1 MTPADQDVQP
11 QRSDDG
17 TKIWNCVACRRR
29 KLKCDRQEPCSGCS
43 KNSLECHYP
52 VTGRI
57 PRRSRAP
64 PSWDSP
70 HQRQSELLQKLTRL
84 ESIVTELS
92 GQVEDGKLTDFSS
105 DATPE
110 SGADV
115 VEDFGNLIVRK
126 DGKLKIERKFWSIF
140 CTEVTTVLLQTT
152 KARLTA
158 RQVDSIFQALHESAS
173 SDGEPPTSSPN
184 PQDRSLK
191 QHYRHLSPID
201 HQYVE
206 MLNSRRVALW
216 DIFVSNVD
224 PFVKILSLVDTA
236 AAIHTGDMLLTAEGR
251 LLFLAIS
258 FGAMVSMTPQQ
269 LKTIFATESD
279 EILSHLTDE
288 LDTHLTALPVLSA
301 TNITTLQATAIYIAT
316 LPNDSYCDKGPPLSA
331 ILLQQVMA
339 FDGASSEKE
348 QELVCRLQW
357 QSRFLATAYLPNA
370 YRSICSLDS
379 HITPKAHGMDFG
391 GTATS
396 SLDLLQTRCEIWR
409 LATQVSHC
417 PKDLHGNLDFIRKT
431 KSTIDVSSSHGKKE
445 DFDSFLT
452 ALSQFSLAKVEQ
464 AVYLSFLAQSK
475 ASLDD
480 AAIEDANFNCFAS
493 SLALLDSGLQLMNNP
508 DWSSWRWQMHGSYP
522 WSSIG
527 AISNYLT
534 SNPWSPMSEW
544 AWVLMQSLVTA
555 LPTRLKESKAL
566 WDPIEQMINSSR
578 GARDRAMEN
587 TMAMSIATG
596 DILRMVE
603 DGSRIFYSE
612 ATGRSYPNEFHN
624 D

>member
-1 MTPADQDVQP
+1 MMTPADEDVQP
-11 QRSDDG
+11 HRSDDG

-29 KLKCDRQEPCSGCS
+29 KLKCDRQEPCSGCT
-43 KNSLECHYP
+43 KNGLECHYP

-70 HQRQSELLQKLTRL
+70 HQRQSELLHKLTRL

-92 GQVEDGKLTDFSS
+92 GQVEDGKLTTFSS
-105 DATPE
+105 DVTPE

-140 CTEVTTVLLQTT
+140 CTEV
-152 KARLTA
+152 
-158 RQVDSIFQALHESAS
+158 DSIFQALHESAS
-173 SDGEPPTSSPN
+173 SDGDPSTNSANSL
-184 PQDRSLK
+184 DISLK
-191 QHYRHLSPID
+191 HQYLHTSPID
-201 HQYVE
+201 HEYIE
-206 MLNSRRVALW
+206 MLNSRRVELW

-224 PFVKILSLVDTA
+224 PFVKVLSLVDTA
-236 AAIHTGDMLLTAEGR
+236 AAIHTGDMLLTTEGR

-258 FGAMVSMTPQQ
+258 FGAMTSMTPQQ
-269 LKTIFATESD
+269 LNTIFPTKTD
-279 EILSHLTDE
+279 EILSQVAGE
-288 LDTHLTALPVLSA
+288 LDAHLTALPVLTA
-301 TNITTLQATAIYIAT
+301 TNVTILQATTIYIAT
-316 LPNDSYCDKGPPLSA
+316 LPNGSCSDKGPPLSA

-339 FDGASSEKE
+339 FEGASSEKE
-348 QELVCRLQW
+348 QELVCRLKW
-357 QSRFLATAYLPNA
+357 QSRFLATAYLPTA
-370 YRSICSLDS
+370 YRSICSLNS

-396 SLDLLQTRCEIWR
+396 VLDLLQTRCEIWR

-417 PKDLHGNLDFIRKT
+417 PKDLRGNLNFIKKT
-431 KSTIDVSSSHGKKE
+431 KWTIEVSASHRTKE

-475 ASLDD
+475 ASMDD
-480 AAIEDANFNCFAS
+480 DAIEDANFNCFAS
-493 SLALLDSGLQLMNNP
+493 SLAVLDSGLRLINNP

-527 AISNYLT
+527 TISNYLT
-534 SNPWSPMSEW
+534 GNPWSPMSEW
-544 AWVLMQSLVTA
+544 AWVLMQSLVTT
-555 LPTRLKESKAL
+555 LPSQLKVSKAL
-566 WDPIEQMINSSR
+566 WDPVEQMINSSR

-587 TMAMSIATG
+587 TMATSIATG

-612 ATGRSYPNEFHN
+612 AIGRSYPNEFHIV
-624 D
+624 